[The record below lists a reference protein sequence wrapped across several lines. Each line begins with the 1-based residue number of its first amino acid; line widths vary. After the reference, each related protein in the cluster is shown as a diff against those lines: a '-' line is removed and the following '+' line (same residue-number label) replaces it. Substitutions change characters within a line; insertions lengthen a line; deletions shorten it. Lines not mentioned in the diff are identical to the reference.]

1 MGPTITSTETEPV
14 ISSTDKIIDE
24 KCLTSKTVED
34 EDRIPIDK
42 NNAINLGEMIKFIDT
57 SNIKKFLQKRKIY

>member
-42 NNAINLGEMIKFIDT
+42 NNTINLGEMIKFIDT

>member
-1 MGPTITSTETEPV
+1 MGPTITSTETESV

-42 NNAINLGEMIKFIDT
+42 NNTINLGEMIKFIDT